1 VRDTAGALIAG
12 QRDPRTL
19 AGLARGRMKA
29 KRAALIEATA
39 GRIRRPP
46 PRAGRHL
53 AGPDRRPHRADRR
66 PRRQHRELIAAIPGA
81 QGAGADGTTGP
92 QAGRGPDAAVL
103 PATGRLQEIPGHLP
117 ARRPGHHRRD
127 RPGA

>member
-1 VRDTAGALIAG
+1 MLAQIDGLTAQTGALG
-12 QRDPRTL
+12 TRT
-19 AGLARGRMKA
+19 
-29 KRAALIEATA
+29 E
-39 GRIRRPP
+39 
-46 PRAGRHL
+46 
-53 AGPDRRPHRADRR
+53 
-66 PRRQHRELIAAIPGA
+66 ELIAAIPAA

-103 PATGRLQEIPGHLP
+103 PAIDRLQEIPGHLP